1 MVYGRYIVEGG
12 IKTSFLCIVEL
23 HDGRA
28 ITISDTIMK
37 LCGNLQLDVLHRLCG
52 LGSDG
57 ASVML
62 GRRGGVSRLLKD
74 KIPFLVSNHCI
85 AHRLA
90 LACGQA
96 ANEIPYLKKFKDI
109 LDQIYRFY
117 KYSPVRTA
125 GLKEIQDVL
134 NDPRLNLTQ
143 AKDVRWLSHDRAV
156 SHLRKCFQS
165 VLVSLEREAQERNS
179 AEAAGL
185 VSFVKK
191 YKFVAALYMFSDV
204 LPPLAGLS
212 RAFQKKDIDFTV
224 VKPLVV
230 GTKATIDALLL
241 TPGEFFQSLSDK
253 LLDLEEY
260 GVQAT

>member
-1 MVYGRYIVEGG
+1 M
-12 IKTSFLCIVEL
+12 
-23 HDGRA
+23 HAGRA

-37 LCGNLQLDVLHRLCG
+37 LCGDLQLDVLHHLCG

-74 KIPFLVSNHCI
+74 KIPCI

-125 GLKEIQDVL
+125 GLREIQDVL

-156 SHLRKCFQS
+156 SHLHKCFQS

-191 YKFVAALYMFSDV
+191 YKFVAALYAGFSKQQFQ
-204 LPPLAGLS
+204 LLFESPPPGIRRTEGL
-212 RAFQKKDIDFTV
+212 
-224 VKPLVV
+224 LCE
-230 GTKATIDALLL
+230 L
-241 TPGEFFQSLSDK
+241 
-253 LLDLEEY
+253 Y
-260 GVQAT
+260 VQPCKG